1 MARQPA
7 VIAALCLTATLM
19 ACSSD
24 DDGGTEAAD
33 RADPGGEQGALRREL
48 LDMMEA
54 DQAERTGES
63 TANND
68 EPRTDRLRDIIDEHG
83 WPTFD
88 LVGRDG
94 ATAAWLIA
102 QHADFDVEF
111 QAEALEL
118 MRTALDGGQADPTE
132 VAYLEDRVAVNRGEP
147 QRYGTQVRCR
157 DGRPEPATPLADPE
171 GVDGLRAEVGMRPA
185 TLAEYYEEFAQGCAA
200 ER

>member
-1 MARQPA
+1 
-7 VIAALCLTATLM
+7 
-19 ACSSD
+19 
-24 DDGGTEAAD
+24 
-33 RADPGGEQGALRREL
+33 
-48 LDMMEA
+48 MMEA

-68 EPRTDRLRDIIDEHG
+68 EPRTDRLREIIDEHG

-157 DGRPEPATPLADPE
+157 DGRLEPATPLADPE